1 MAATEQIVIK
11 SPEPQDDPAHVAAMV
26 AKVDGVEVPAETPS
40 DKPAD
45 APAGERPAW
54 LPEKFKSVEDMA
66 KAYAELEAK
75 QSGKPADTPAEKPAD
90 APKAGEQPAEK
101 EVKEE
106 LDSKGLNLDDF
117 SNEFSQTGQLSP
129 ESYAKLE
136 KAGYP
141 KGLVDQYI
149 EGQKALAATYEAD
162 IKASAGGAEKWD
174 QVAAWAAENLTDA
187 DKVAFNKAIDS
198 KDVATAKLAVQ
209 GLTAKF
215 DAANP
220 SEGNLLSGR
229 FSNAVSDKYESVAQV
244 TEDMRNP
251 KYQSDPAFRRKVE
264 EKLARSDIM

>member
-1 MAATEQIVIK
+1 MATAEQIVIK

-26 AKVDGVEVPAETPS
+26 AKVDGTEVPAETPA
-40 DKPAD
+40 DTPAD
-45 APAGERPAW
+45 APAGDRPAW

-75 QSGKPADTPAEKPAD
+75 QSGKPADPPAET
-90 APKAGEQPAEK
+90 PKDGEQPAEQ
-101 EVKEE
+101 EVKEDLE
-106 LDSKGLNLDDF
+106 AKGLDLNDF
-117 SNEFSQTGQLSP
+117 SNEFSKTGQLSP

-149 EGQKALAATYEAD
+149 EGQKALAATYESD

-174 QVAAWAAENLTDA
+174 QVASWAAENLTDA
-187 DKVAFNKAIDS
+187 EKIAFNKAIDS
-198 KDVATAKLAVQ
+198 KDVASAKLAVQ

-220 SEGNLLSGR
+220 SEGTLLSGR
-229 FSNAVSDKYESVAQV
+229 FSNAVGDKYESVAQV
-244 TEDMRNP
+244 TEDMRDP

-264 EKLARSDIM
+264 EKLARSDVM